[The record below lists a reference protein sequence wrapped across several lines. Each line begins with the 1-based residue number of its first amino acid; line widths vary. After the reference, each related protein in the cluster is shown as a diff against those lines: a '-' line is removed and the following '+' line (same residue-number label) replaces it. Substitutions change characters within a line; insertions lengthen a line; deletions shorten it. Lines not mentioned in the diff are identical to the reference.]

1 MLGNKPPFAC
11 SGFWIAYHVF
21 GFLIVGLDS
30 DNWGFPKVGM
40 MGLAIQ
46 ISIKVKVKAIDAIL
60 SNGDLFYVEKD

>member
-1 MLGNKPPFAC
+1 
-11 SGFWIAYHVF
+11 
-21 GFLIVGLDS
+21 
-30 DNWGFPKVGM
+30 